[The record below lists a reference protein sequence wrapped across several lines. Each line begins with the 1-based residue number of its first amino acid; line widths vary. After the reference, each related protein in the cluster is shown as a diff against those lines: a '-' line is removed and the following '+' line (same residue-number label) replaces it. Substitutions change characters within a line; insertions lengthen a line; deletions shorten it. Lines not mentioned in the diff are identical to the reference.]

1 MFIENFLSI
10 WRKNCTDSV
19 SLRCA
24 MAAFFH
30 PTVHLSKLSLMKIS
44 RLCSDLYR
52 VWTTKTFQKL
62 PRNESLSSHRP
73 VSFSSLRL
81 SLSLALASSFLSRV
95 TSSSVPSSL
104 ARVESRSTVF
114 VFRSVFKFLCTFFA
128 CWIIQNLKTTTQ
140 KKTTTTTQRPS
151 EKGRIKTK

>member
-52 VWTTKTFQKL
+52 VKTFQKL

-73 VSFSSLRL
+73 VSSLRL

-104 ARVESRSTVF
+104 ARAESRSTVF
-114 VFRSVFKFLCTFFA
+114 VFRSVFKFLCSFFA